1 MQAAIPMTAAKQGNR
16 AWQAGNQKVTTLSF
30 QNLLA
35 SLNITLVAITVFYQI
50 SVIQKLILSILGSI
64 MICFSERTDFF
75 TEENDRVIFPTM
87 SPKSI
92 CKLLPLTY
100 NIKPFIFFPH
110 ISFLQAGSSRWDI
123 LSSVL
128 QNFYSNL
135 KVFSRNHSL
144 NFQVE
149 LSAPYTAIA
158 PVL

>member
-1 MQAAIPMTAAKQGNR
+1 M
-16 AWQAGNQKVTTLSF
+16 
-30 QNLLA
+30 
-35 SLNITLVAITVFYQI
+35 
-50 SVIQKLILSILGSI
+50 ILSILGSI

-110 ISFLQAGSSRWDI
+110 ISFLQAGSSGWDI

-149 LSAPYTAIA
+149 LSAPYLHCHSTCSLTNHHIPEITCYYLCLSHQRATWQQSH
-158 PVL
+158 L